1 MKRLPQPFDM
11 IHPRRVNWLINHPE
25 LQVCFQPAQRFT
37 AFVDDIVIDILFGK
51 LQTTAAEKLHVDP
64 LWLAA
69 ANTSGATGGKMIS
82 PQSIAIA
89 VSATHIDGQGSVIM
103 SGTLKY
109 CFAYIVILGLKVGL
123 VYHLFMA

>member
-25 LQVCFQPAQRFT
+25 LRVCFQPAQRFT